1 MADLTIE
8 PRPALIGL
16 SRLNLDGLAV
26 SERLDVAIATL
37 AVAHDKFAAAD
48 AVMLKEYGVAL
59 PPPGKRAASELISF
73 AWTGPGAWL
82 ALAAG
87 ADDLDRELA
96 KELGALASVTDAS
109 GSRTV
114 LRLSGL
120 RAIGVLARGLPL
132 DLHPR
137 VFKTGDCATT
147 HCAHIA
153 ATIWRLDDEPTF
165 ELAVP
170 RSFAQSFAH
179 WLAVAVASEAAAP
192 L

>member
-1 MADLTIE
+1 MADLTLE
-8 PRPALIGL
+8 SRPALTGL
-16 SRLNLDGLAV
+16 SKLNLDGLAV

-37 AVAHDKFAAAD
+37 AVAPEKFAAAD

-59 PPPGKRAASELISF
+59 PPPGKRVSSELISF
-73 AWTGPGAWL
+73 VWTGPGAWL

-109 GSRTV
+109 GGRAV

-137 VFKTGDCATT
+137 VFKTGDAATT
-147 HCAHIA
+147 HCDHIT

-170 RSFAQSFAH
+170 RSYAESFAH
-179 WLAVAVASEAAAP
+179 WLAAAVASEAAAP